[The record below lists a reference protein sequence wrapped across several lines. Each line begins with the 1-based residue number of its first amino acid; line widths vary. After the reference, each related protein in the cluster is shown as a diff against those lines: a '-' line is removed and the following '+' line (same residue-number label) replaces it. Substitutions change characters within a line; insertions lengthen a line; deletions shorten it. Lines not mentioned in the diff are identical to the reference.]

1 MNVIKPTIG
10 VKSKT
15 QHEKEKEMVPRLF
28 FNTPFHQLLKNL
40 LQKALLY

>member
-15 QHEKEKEMVPRLF
+15 QLEKEKEMVPSHF
-28 FNTPFHQLLKNL
+28 VNTPFHQLFCNPLKKN
-40 LQKALLY
+40 